1 MRHTINTNIG
11 DITVFLSYQPI
22 KADDKVLERFATA
35 INESNTL
42 DEAAIEKAL
51 YETTRVNGGS
61 GLRLT
66 FSLSR
71 MEIHVSGY

>member
-1 MRHTINTNIG
+1 MPHTITTNIG
-11 DITVFLSYQPI
+11 DITVFLSYSPTR
-22 KADDKVLERFATA
+22 DDKILERFANV
-35 INESNTL
+35 INESATL

-71 MEIHVSGY
+71 MEINITNW

>member
-1 MRHTINTNIG
+1 MRNTINTKIG
-11 DITVFLSYQPI
+11 DITVFLSYQPT
-22 KADDKVLERFATA
+22 ADDKVLERFTNA
-35 INESNTL
+35 INESATL
-42 DEAAIEKAL
+42 DEASIEKAL

-71 MEIHVSGY
+71 MEINVTGC

>member
-1 MRHTINTNIG
+1 MKHTITTNIG
-11 DITVFLSYQPI
+11 DITVFFSYNPTR
-22 KADDKVLERFATA
+22 DDKVLERFANA
-35 INESNTL
+35 INESATL

-51 YETTRVNGGS
+51 FETTRVNGGS

-71 MEIHVSGY
+71 LEINVTGC

>member
-11 DITVFLSYQPI
+11 DITVFLSYKPI
-22 KADDKVLERFATA
+22 NADDKILERFANA
-35 INESNTL
+35 INESTTL

-71 MEIHVSGY
+71 KEINVTG